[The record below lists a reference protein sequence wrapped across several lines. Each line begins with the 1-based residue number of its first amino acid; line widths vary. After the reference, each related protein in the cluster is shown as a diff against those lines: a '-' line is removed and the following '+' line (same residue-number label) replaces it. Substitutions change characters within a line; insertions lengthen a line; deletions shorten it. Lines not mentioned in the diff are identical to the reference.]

1 MPIGPMLTNLQPV
14 ATRDTC
20 SISPALSY
28 DDRPTSENGPIIE
41 RPDWP
46 ELEGGQL
53 TARDFDR
60 LPRIL
65 RRYTPAHLYY
75 LIRQPRRRRRFIR
88 QAQAIASR
96 WKKSACAQKK
106 VGGATLVVGPLS
118 DTNGLGRAARYEVD
132 RLRGECARLQVVDVR
147 RETPVSIRH
156 RIASGDLVPPETLI
170 VLAQPDNYKLVF
182 PLFEPGFL
190 ARAWRIGQLVWE
202 MQYCPDEWMFVRDL
216 LHEFWAPSR
225 FSAEAIAGGLGL
237 PYEVRPHPVIVPDVP
252 PMERS
257 RFGVADDDFLGL
269 AIMDLRACPD
279 RKNPLAHVEAW
290 KLAFGRNSKC
300 KLLMKVRFQKRT
312 QIVRR
317 ELLELIGD
325 YPNISLVEDVFTDD
339 EITAFQKM
347 GNVYLSLHRSEGFG
361 LNIAE
366 ALEIGLP
373 VIATSWSAPA
383 EYMPNYEHAIPITF
397 RQVPYEDYWRAYSP
411 KHQLTWAEPNVQHA
425 AMMLRRL
432 ALGSSDK

>member
-1 MPIGPMLTNLQPV
+1 MSRQLGPDEMSASGKGIIGD
-14 ATRDTC
+14 RF
-20 SISPALSY
+20 AL
-28 DDRPTSENGPIIE
+28 
-41 RPDWP
+41 P
-46 ELEGGQL
+46 ELNGRRL
-53 TARDFDR
+53 TARDFER

-65 RRYTPAHLYY
+65 RRYTPSHLYY
-75 LIRQPRRRRRFIR
+75 LARLPRRRRRFIR
-88 QAQAIASR
+88 QGEEIASR
-96 WKKSACAQKK
+96 WKKSASARKT
-106 VGGATLVVGPLS
+106 VGGVTLVVGPMS
-118 DTNGLGRAARYEVD
+118 DTNGLGRAARYEVE
-132 RLRGECARLQVVDVR
+132 RLRKECARLQVVDVR
-147 RETPVSIRH
+147 QETAESIRR
-156 RIASGDLVPPETLI
+156 RIAAGDLVPPDTMI

-182 PLFEPGFL
+182 PLFEPEFL
-190 ARAWRIGQLVWE
+190 SQAWRIGQLVWE

-216 LHEFWAPSR
+216 LHEFWSPSR

-237 PYEVRPHPVIVPDVP
+237 PYEVRSHPVIVPDVP

-279 RKNPLAHVEAW
+279 RKNPLGHVEAW
-290 KLAFGRNSKC
+290 QLAFGRNPNC

-347 GNVYLSLHRSEGFG
+347 GDVYLSLHRSEGFG

-373 VIATSWSAPA
+373 VLATSWSAPA
-383 EYMPNYEHAIPITF
+383 EYMPNYKHAIPITC
-397 RQVPYEDYWRAYSP
+397 RQVPYKDYLRAYSP
-411 KHQLTWAEPNVQHA
+411 RHQLTWAEPNVQHA

-432 ALGSSDK
+432 ALGLSNR